1 VTGSGTAMDR
11 MLIWLG
17 LGLAG
22 AGLLIAALGAFL
34 GAIGARGGRLLPGD
48 MVISRPGFT
57 FIFPLATSILV
68 SLLLTL
74 IVWTISALRR

>member
-1 VTGSGTAMDR
+1 MTGLGTAMDR

-34 GAIGARGGRLLPGD
+34 GVIGARGGRVLPGGI
-48 MVISRPGFT
+48 VISRPGFT
-57 FIFPLATSILV
+57 FVFPLAASILV